1 MKTSFLSILILFVF
15 VFSGIRVNADEQERN
30 VDSFSEI
37 SLRVSGNLYLTQGDK
52 QHVEIVAKASV
63 LDEII
68 TEVKD
73 RKLIIRFPNKNY
85 FWKNFESGKITI
97 YVTVPEIDAL
107 SVSGSGDII
116 AEDAINTRIL
126 DMAVSGSGDIK
137 LSELKADRVKVAV
150 SGSGDVMIKGKE
162 TATDL
167 SVAISG
173 SGNLRAIDFPAEDVV
188 VKVSGSGN
196 CSVHAQSKLTIRVAG
211 SGDVVY
217 RGHPQIDKSV
227 VGSGSVRNVD

>member
-1 MKTSFLSILILFVF
+1 MKTIILSAFLFFIIAITGTEVK
-15 VFSGIRVNADEQERN
+15 AEEQERT
-30 VDSFSEI
+30 VESFSEI

-52 QHVEIVAKASV
+52 QHIEIVAKESV
-63 LDEII
+63 LEEII

-73 RKLIIRFPNKNY
+73 RKLIIRFPNKSY
-85 FWKNFESGKITI
+85 LWKDFSSGKISI

-116 AEDAINTRIL
+116 AEDEIKTRIL
-126 DMAVSGSGDIK
+126 DLAVSGSGDIK

-150 SGSGDVMIKGKE
+150 SGSGDVLITGAE

-167 SVAISG
+167 SASISG
-173 SGNLRAIDFPAEDVV
+173 SGNLKAIDFPAEDVL

-196 CSVHAQSKLTIRVAG
+196 CSVHAKNMLTVKVAG
-211 SGDVVY
+211 SGNVSY